1 MRRKFAFNVHHEH
14 TRLYSV
20 YKAIG
25 QHLLIKKCCSSCP
38 TPVFN
43 KLNSVW
49 LNAVTFTLLGSA
61 SLNYMGCTTP
71 FTELAR
77 RMPWVAHKICVVF
90 RCVYMIR
97 RAGPLAEISARATG
111 FFLSY
116 IVGKST
122 RKVTILLQVSVKS
135 KFLFGRMSPS
145 PHSPPFPIPT
155 IFLRKS
161 LLTNVTAQDTGSL
174 PKRL

>member
-1 MRRKFAFNVHHEH
+1 MRRKFAFNLHDEH

-49 LNAVTFTLLGSA
+49 LNTVTFTLLGGA
-61 SLNYMGCTTP
+61 RLNYMGCTTP

-90 RCVYMIR
+90 RCVYIIR
-97 RAGPLAEISARATG
+97 RAGPLAEIPARATG
-111 FFLSY
+111 FFCLTLLANQREKLPFFCKY
-116 IVGKST
+116 
-122 RKVTILLQVSVKS
+122 RWKVNVCLDEWALAHTLP
-135 KFLFGRMSPS
+135 LFQSRQFSP
-145 PHSPPFPIPT
+145 
-155 IFLRKS
+155 
-161 LLTNVTAQDTGSL
+161 
-174 PKRL
+174 